1 MGASLKI
8 MEDIDKKVVSG
19 INIPQ
24 IPTLMTIESRNE
36 ISMTINL
43 IRVFMVL
50 VALLLPLAFKFLLM
64 PFFYFLRFLL
74 PMLPLPFQSVFVRPV
89 AVSLQRNTKPLH
101 ALPYALPRQKLTPIL
116 LQQKERW
123 RLLVRKI
130 RI

>member
-50 VALLLPLAFKFLLM
+50 VALLLPLAFKFL
-64 PFFYFLRFLL
+64 
-74 PMLPLPFQSVFVRPV
+74 
-89 AVSLQRNTKPLH
+89 
-101 ALPYALPRQKLTPIL
+101 
-116 LQQKERW
+116 
-123 RLLVRKI
+123 
-130 RI
+130 